1 MTTSA
6 EYQFLSLCLLYPR
19 ADLLSQLQETAAA
32 TGQPWATEMV
42 EVFAGESLEAL
53 QIEHTRLFVNNIEGV
68 PCPPYESAYIDGQ
81 LLTATTAA
89 VAAFYEEWGLQQTS
103 ETADYLP
110 VELQFMAYLLA
121 LESEAEDAQAIEMA
135 RRQFESEHLLRWL
148 PLFAADLQQHARIS
162 FYQKTGE
169 WLTILAQELSTHHS
183 D

>member
-6 EYQFLSLCLLYPR
+6 EYHFLSFCLLYPQ
-19 ADLLSQLQETAAA
+19 ADLLPRLREIATA
-32 TGQPWATEMV
+32 TGQPWAGGMV
-42 EVFAGESLEAL
+42 ETFAGESLEAL
-53 QIEHTRLFVNNIEGV
+53 QIEHTRLFVNSIEGV
-68 PCPPYESAYIDGQ
+68 PCPPYESAYVDGH

-89 VAAFYEEWGLQQTS
+89 VATFYEGWGLQQAS

-148 PLFAADLQQHARIS
+148 PRFAADLQQHTRIS